1 MSSAYADYVDFESF
15 VKHSDDILYP
25 LFTMAFTYARW
36 KSISFCTLLGIIYI
50 VLRNSFTIHFVGIFF
65 ASFFVA
71 DTFISQRML
80 RTASDS
86 VRLYATL
93 ALTFCLVV
101 FGIVSFSGGLEPYE
115 SALISLVLYIIQAR
129 YRTSE
134 VQLSKI
140 PEIVATARKE
150 QVERFVK

>member
-1 MSSAYADYVDFESF
+1 MSSAIVDFESF
-15 VKHSDDILYP
+15 VKLSDDILYP
-25 LFTMAFTYARW
+25 LFTLAFSYARW
-36 KSISFCTLLGIIYI
+36 RSIPFCTVLGIVYI
-50 VLRNSFTIHFVGIFF
+50 VLRNSFTIHLTGILF

-93 ALTFCLVV
+93 ALAFCLAV

-115 SALISLVLYIIQAR
+115 SALISVVLYIIQAR
-129 YRTSE
+129 YRTTE

-140 PEIVATARKE
+140 PEILATARRE
-150 QVERFVK
+150 QVERFAK